1 MDMNRNTNRIIML
14 ADCQSFYASVEKAGN
29 PQYANKP
36 LVVAGDPERRSGII
50 LAACPIAKTFGVTTA
65 ESVRESLGKCPDLI
79 IVKPRMQLYIDVSM
93 QITNIYRK
101 YSDLVE
107 PYSIDEQFID
117 ITGSQK
123 LFGSPLEI
131 ARAIQEE
138 VRNDTGVY
146 TRLGISYS
154 KVTAKM
160 ACDLWAKKNETGVFT
175 LSKELLS
182 EKLWQLPIGKLFMV
196 GSRMTAHFT
205 AMGLAT
211 IGDVA
216 QTPLA
221 TLKQMMKLK
230 FGKNCDI
237 DAELYWRIANGID
250 DSPVSPYTHETPPKS
265 VGHQMTLPRDYRKLE
280 ELKVVLLELTELVC
294 QRCRSLGFMGFVVSV
309 GCQGADF
316 DRPTGFYRQMKM
328 ADPTNVTNQVYA
340 AVVKLF
346 KKHWEGL
353 PVRKVAVGL
362 SQFSSE
368 EEYQLSL
375 FDERDRFRTL
385 EKTTDAL
392 KEKYGNT
399 IIMRAVSA
407 TEAGQAMDR
416 AGKIGGH
423 YK

>member
-1 MDMNRNTNRIIML
+1 MGTNGEKVIML

-50 LAACPIAKTFGVTTA
+50 LAACPIAKKFGVTTA
-65 ESVRESLGKCPDLI
+65 ETLRESLNKCPDLV
-79 IVKPRMQLYIDVSM
+79 IVRPRMQLYIDVSM
-93 QITNIYRK
+93 QITDIYRK

-117 ITGSQK
+117 ITGSRN
-123 LFGSPLEI
+123 LFGSTLEI

-154 KVTAKM
+154 KVTSKM
-160 ACDLWAKKNETGVFT
+160 ACDLWAKKNENGTFVLT
-175 LSKELLS
+175 KEQLP
-182 EKLWQLPIGKLFMV
+182 EKLWPLPVNKLFMV

-205 AMGLAT
+205 AMGLPT
-211 IGDVA
+211 IGDLA
-216 QTPLA
+216 RTPLA
-221 TLKQMMKLK
+221 VLKQMMKQK

-250 DSPVSPYTHETPPKS
+250 DSPVSVYTHEVPPKS

-294 QRCRSLGFMGFVVSV
+294 QRCRGLGFMGFVVSV

-328 ADPTNVTNQVYA
+328 VEPTNVTNQVYE

-346 KKHWEGL
+346 GQHWEGL

-362 SQFSSE
+362 SQLSSE

-375 FDERDRFRTL
+375 FDERHRFREL

-392 KEKYGNT
+392 KQKYGNT
-399 IIMRAVSA
+399 VIMRAVSV
-407 TEAGQAMDR
+407 TEPGQAKER